1 MTESSAPVA
10 AEPSAFVTV
19 DRRADGVAVLLIDHP
34 ERNALS
40 TPVLAAIQAA
50 AGELAADPPG
60 AVVVWGGQA
69 LFSSGGDATE
79 FDHFD
84 AEIGRRVADAFHG
97 AADAL
102 AAIPRPVI
110 AAVTGVASGGGLELA
125 LACDFRVAA
134 AGAQLGQYEITMG
147 LFPGG
152 GGTQRLPR
160 LVGVSAAKELIFSGE
175 LIQAAEALR
184 IGLVNRVVP
193 ASDVFTTAIG
203 WASVLAAGP
212 AAVRGIVKS
221 VIDNGIELTLAD
233 GLELERDHFVR
244 LFDSWA

>member
-1 MTESSAPVA
+1 
-10 AEPSAFVTV
+10 
-19 DRRADGVAVLLIDHP
+19 
-34 ERNALS
+34 
-40 TPVLAAIQAA
+40 
-50 AGELAADPPG
+50 
-60 AVVVWGGQA
+60 
-69 LFSSGGDATE
+69 
-79 FDHFD
+79 
-84 AEIGRRVADAFHG
+84 
-97 AADAL
+97 
-102 AAIPRPVI
+102 
-110 AAVTGVASGGGLELA
+110 
-125 LACDFRVAA
+125 
-134 AGAQLGQYEITMG
+134 MG

-175 LIQAAEALR
+175 LIEAAEALR

-203 WASVLAAGP
+203 WASALAAGP

-244 LFDSWA
+244 LFGSWA

>member
-1 MTESSAPVA
+1 
-10 AEPSAFVTV
+10 
-19 DRRADGVAVLLIDHP
+19 
-34 ERNALS
+34 
-40 TPVLAAIQAA
+40 
-50 AGELAADPPG
+50 
-60 AVVVWGGQA
+60 
-69 LFSSGGDATE
+69 
-79 FDHFD
+79 
-84 AEIGRRVADAFHG
+84 VADAFHG

-125 LACDFRVAA
+125 LACDFRAAA

-175 LIQAAEALR
+175 LIEAAEALR

-203 WASVLAAGP
+203 WASALAAGP

>member
-1 MTESSAPVA
+1 VANRVQVSA
-10 AEPSAFVTV
+10 
-19 DRRADGVAVLLIDHP
+19 
-34 ERNALS
+34 
-40 TPVLAAIQAA
+40 PVLAAIQAA
-50 AGELAADPPG
+50 AEELAADPPG
-60 AVVVWGGQA
+60 AVVVCGGQA

-102 AAIPRPVI
+102 AAIPRPTI
-110 AAVTGVASGGGLELA
+110 AAITGVASGGGLELA
-125 LACDFRVAA
+125 LACDFRVPA

-160 LVGVSAAKELIFSGE
+160 LVGVSAARELIFSGE
-175 LIQAAEALR
+175 LIEAAEALR

-193 ASDVFTTAIG
+193 ASDVFTTIG
-203 WASVLAAGP
+203 WASALAAGP
-212 AAVRGIVKS
+212 AAVRGVVKS
-221 VIDNGIELTLAD
+221 VIDKGIELTLAD
-233 GLELERDHFVR
+233 GLELERDQFVR